1 MTLGLSV
8 SCGLRALC
16 KSIAMRKG
24 VMRGGVLAL
33 LGLSGLLGCASQP
46 AAQVTP
52 EALRAAIRS
61 GELIQPADRVRVV
74 TTSDGERELV
84 VVALDADHIRA
95 RPVRGERGHG
105 EGEVT
110 VPIDEVIRIEK
121 VVFEKRAAKYV
132 VPAAG
137 LYVGAGLLAIIIFG
151 FL

>member
-1 MTLGLSV
+1 
-8 SCGLRALC
+8 
-16 KSIAMRKG
+16 MRKG
-24 VMRGGVLAL
+24 VMRGAVLAL
-33 LGLSGLLGCASQP
+33 LCLSGLLGCASQP
-46 AAQVTP
+46 VAQVTP

-84 VVALDADHIRA
+84 VMALEANHIRA
-95 RPVRGERGHG
+95 RPVRGERGHE
-105 EGEVT
+105 EGELA
-110 VPIDEVIRIEK
+110 VPIDEVISIKK

>member
-1 MTLGLSV
+1 MTLGLSA
-8 SCGLRALC
+8 SHGLCGLC
-16 KSIAMRKG
+16 KIIATRKG
-24 VMRGGVLAL
+24 VTRSGVLAL
-33 LGLSGLLGCASQP
+33 LYLSGLLGCASQP

-84 VVALDADHIRA
+84 VVALEANHIRA

-132 VPAAG
+132 APAAG